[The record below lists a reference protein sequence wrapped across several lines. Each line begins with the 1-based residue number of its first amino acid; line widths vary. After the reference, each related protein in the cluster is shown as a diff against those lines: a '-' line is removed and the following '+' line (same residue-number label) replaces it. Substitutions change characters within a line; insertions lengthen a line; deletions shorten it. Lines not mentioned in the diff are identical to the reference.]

1 MTVPYTF
8 KNAVGTIP
16 LAQLDDNFT
25 AVVDTTT
32 LASATGATSVGF
44 QQAGSTTLTTVDA
57 KLKESVSVLDF
68 GADPT
73 GVANSS
79 TAFNNAMSAA
89 KVVKV
94 PPGIYKLDTTITRPV
109 TCILEVDP
117 TVTFTGVGEILNS
130 GTAYGNTIPQKTIF
144 GKLTIRDADY
154 TVAYPN
160 GFVNDPDMG
169 QILRLD
175 GKTEPGQCGVFLSGD
190 EREPVLGSAAYVGFH
205 TRHNNSI
212 NTPQVWGFN
221 PVVVKSVSDASAG
234 APTIIIGDEI
244 SVSNNTSACGLPQKT
259 DSVTGL
265 FVSYIHT
272 SNYASAAISTGG
284 YSAVNCGWNN
294 GLWLD
299 GVHANG
305 TLISL
310 HDEVSG
316 NLGVLRG
323 IDFVSVASFV
333 DGAVTL
339 GNNHK
344 IVGNNTS
351 GVFVD
356 LLRMNTSN
364 QVALGQEGTAT
375 AILGIPVIPGNTSSN
390 TAAVDVGISTTTQS
404 WIDFHSSGNN
414 NDYDARIY
422 AAGGTTIGTA
432 NLTLYAGGISVT
444 SSVKPSTTQ
453 SYDLGSA
460 PLEWSNIYTQSLTA
474 STSVRA
480 ASLTVNGTSTT
491 TAGMDIGISTTTTS
505 FLDFHSSAT
514 SNDYDFRLLASGGT
528 TVGTGALQAVGS
540 VFSMACDVRPS
551 TTNARTLGT
560 AALTWASM
568 FTGYINLSQAAI
580 SAATGT
586 INLGGTTATTV
597 GATGAAAALPAQPL
611 GYMIAYVGTAQV
623 KIPYYTA

>member
-1 MTVPYTF
+1 MQHYQDVLQDRSGNAIAGAIVTVLYNSTSLPADLYSDYAGTQPLTTVITDADGSYSF
-8 KNAVGTIP
+8 YVSSGRYDYAFYKNGKLLKT
-16 LAQLDDNFT
+16 QDDVFI
-25 AVVDTTT
+25 DQSTT
-32 LASATGATSVGF
+32 LQDLSAPTGAALVGF
-44 QQAGSTTLTTVDA
+44 QQTGYGSVATTVDA

-73 GVANSS
+73 GASNSS
-79 TAFNNAMSAA
+79 NSFTYAMSAA
-89 KVVKV
+89 KVVTV
-94 PPGIYKLDTTITRPV
+94 PAGIYKLDTTVTRPN

-117 TVTFTGVGEILNS
+117 TTTFTGVGELLNS
-130 GTAYGNTIPQKTIF
+130 GVALGDTIPEKTIF
-144 GKLTIRDADY
+144 GKMTIRDSDY

-160 GFVNDPDMG
+160 GFVNDPNMG

-190 EREPVLGSAAYVGFH
+190 EREPVLGPDAYVGFH

-221 PVVVKSVSDASAG
+221 PVVVKSYSDATAG

-294 GLWLD
+294 GLWID

-323 IDFVSVASFV
+323 IDFVSVASFI
-333 DGAVTL
+333 DGAITL
-339 GNNHK
+339 GNGHK
-344 IVGNNTS
+344 IAGNNTS

-356 LLRMNTSN
+356 LLQMSAAN
-364 QVALGQEGTAT
+364 QVTLGQEGTST
-375 AILGIPVIPGNTSSN
+375 AILGLPSFPGNTTSHV
-390 TAAVDVGISTTTQS
+390 AGLDVGISTTTTS
-404 WIDFHSSGNN
+404 YIDFHSSGNT

-422 AAGGTTIGTA
+422 ASGGTTVGTGS
-432 NLTLYAGGISVT
+432 LTLYAGGISVT
-444 SSVKPSTTQ
+444 SSVKPSVTTTH
-453 SYDLGSA
+453 DLGSA
-460 PLEWSNIYTQSLTA
+460 ALEWANIYA
-474 STSVRA
+474 
-480 ASLTVNGTSTT
+480 
-491 TAGMDIGISTTTTS
+491 
-505 FLDFHSSAT
+505 
-514 SNDYDFRLLASGGT
+514 
-528 TVGTGALQAVGS
+528 
-540 VFSMACDVRPS
+540 
-551 TTNARTLGT
+551 
-560 AALTWASM
+560 
-568 FTGYINLSQAAI
+568 
-580 SAATGT
+580 
-586 INLGGTTATTV
+586 
-597 GATGAAAALPAQPL
+597 
-611 GYMIAYVGTAQV
+611 
-623 KIPYYTA
+623 